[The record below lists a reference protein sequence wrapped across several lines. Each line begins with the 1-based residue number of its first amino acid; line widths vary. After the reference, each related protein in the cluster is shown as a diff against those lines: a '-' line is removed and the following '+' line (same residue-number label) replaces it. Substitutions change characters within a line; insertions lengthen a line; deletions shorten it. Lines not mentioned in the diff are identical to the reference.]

1 MASTVS
7 NGKVY
12 VFGGFVGN
20 KYANA
25 DITTLSAW
33 NQDLM
38 KSKSNIGTG
47 KILSREKCCWKIFKN
62 LE

>member
-47 KILSREKCCWKIFKN
+47 KILSREKCC
-62 LE
+62 